1 VEISYPRRGDRART
15 FRAAPR
21 ATATG
26 NTRCFS
32 VEEGPLFYGGPLLPL
47 IRIPE
52 VSVYRGQEKEREE
65 MPLFALSPSVLIRS
79 VPRTTSPS
87 WPFASFISYYLLY
100 GRIAGERKPTRD
112 RHRRLRD
119 ARSDEAYVAL
129 RQPVP
134 DRYRVRHLAQG
145 GTYLE

>member
-1 VEISYPRRGDRART
+1 VVVVEISYPRRGDRART

-26 NTRCFS
+26 NTRCSS

-79 VPRTTSPS
+79 VPRTARPLAAS
-87 WPFASFISYYLLY
+87 FASFISYHSSLY
-100 GRIAGERKPTRD
+100 DCIMGRGSPREIGIGWG
-112 RHRRLRD
+112 LRD
-119 ARSDEAYVAL
+119 TVDGSLGMHD
-129 RQPVP
+129 QP
-134 DRYRVRHLAQG
+134 RL
-145 GTYLE
+145 T